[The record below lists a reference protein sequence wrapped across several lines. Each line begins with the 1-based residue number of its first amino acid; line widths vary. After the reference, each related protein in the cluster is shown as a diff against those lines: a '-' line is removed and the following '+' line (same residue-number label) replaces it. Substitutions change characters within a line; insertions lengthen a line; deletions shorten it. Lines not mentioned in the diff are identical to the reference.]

1 VAEKVEKKKENRIQ
15 RWWRETIGEMRKVSW
30 PTLKEAQRLT
40 LIVLAVMAGMA
51 IVLGSLDFI
60 FSRLIALILA

>member
-1 VAEKVEKKKENRIQ
+1 
-15 RWWRETIGEMRKVSW
+15 MRKVSW